1 MSTELSERVGVIES
15 KLKNHEQRLQ
25 RQESNN
31 EVLIEMKAILKNQ
44 IEINREQNEQMREFS
59 GTLIKVN
66 DNLSKLNSSQE
77 QLQNDMSKIGER
89 VTHIEKSQDE
99 SKISVPSLMAKV
111 LIGIVMIVPTIIS
124 AWLLIKLGLK

>member
-1 MSTELSERVGVIES
+1 MSTDLNERVGVVENT
-15 KLKNHEQRLQ
+15 LKNHEQRLQ